1 MLAVLPSGESLGILA
16 DTTRRCEVLMTLNLL
31 FPIDIKC
38 LILMLNLIKQI
49 DLRKESNVKF
59 IAQSSYPIITFGP
72 FASPTDVL
80 IVFSH
85 AIGNFLLITS
95 FFFLMLLV

>member
-1 MLAVLPSGESLGILA
+1 MLAVLPTGESLGMLA

-31 FPIDIKC
+31 FPSDIKC
-38 LILMLNLIKQI
+38 LILMLDLIKQI